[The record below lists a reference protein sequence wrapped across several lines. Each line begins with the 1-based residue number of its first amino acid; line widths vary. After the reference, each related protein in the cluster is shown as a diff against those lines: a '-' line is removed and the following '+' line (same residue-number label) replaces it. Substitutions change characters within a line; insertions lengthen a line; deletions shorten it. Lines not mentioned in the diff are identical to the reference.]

1 MNAALSIGGD
11 GHAGVTLSVAR
22 RTVIELVMFWLLSD
36 KVSAKAVALSSAAV
50 LIIPIII
57 FFIQKLRVSAEV
69 SAENKISIF
78 G

>member
-1 MNAALSIGGD
+1 MPVSRSASRDAP
-11 GHAGVTLSVAR
+11 HF
-22 RTVIELVMFWLLSD
+22 TVIELVMFWLLSD